1 MAQVSL
7 NIGAHT
13 YRIAARDG
21 DEVRIERL
29 GEDLAARAARLTKAL
44 GVMSESQMLVMVS
57 LMLADELAEA
67 RAGAAPVAP
76 AAPSAPSPAPPAA
89 AAPAPDLSR
98 LTRIVERLEAL
109 RLEV

>member
-7 NIGAHT
+7 SIGAHN

-21 DEVRIERL
+21 DEARVERL
-29 GEDLAARAARLTKAL
+29 GLDLASRAASLTKAL
-44 GVMSESQMLVMVS
+44 GVMSEGQLLVMVG

-67 RAGAAPVAP
+67 RTGTAPAAADPVAP
-76 AAPSAPSPAPPAA
+76 APAAPP
-89 AAPAPDLSR
+89 PPDLSR

-109 RLEV
+109 NGD

>member
-1 MAQVSL
+1 MGQVSL
-7 NIGAHT
+7 SIGAHN

-44 GVMSESQMLVMVS
+44 GVMSEGQMLVMVG

-67 RAGAAPVAP
+67 RAGSTPAP
-76 AAPSAPSPAPPAA
+76 ASTAPTPNLA
-89 AAPAPDLSR
+89 R
-98 LTRIVERLEAL
+98 LARIVERLEAL
-109 RLEV
+109 NID